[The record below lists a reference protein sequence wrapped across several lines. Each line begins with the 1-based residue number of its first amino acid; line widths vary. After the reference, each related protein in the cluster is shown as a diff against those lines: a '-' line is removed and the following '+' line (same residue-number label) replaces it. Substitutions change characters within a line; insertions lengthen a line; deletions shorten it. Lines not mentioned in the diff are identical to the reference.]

1 MPRPDDSR
9 RAFLRRTALAPVVL
23 PLAAA
28 VAQDARGASP
38 TNGPVVVSTW
48 DNRRANA
55 AAWAVLTGGSGA
67 VLDAVEQ
74 GVWIPEA
81 DPDDRSVGLGG
92 RPDRDGR
99 VTLDACIMDGRGHCG
114 AVAALEDILHP
125 ISIARRVMETT
136 PHVLLVGDG
145 ARRFALEQGFEAV
158 NLLTEASEREWRQ
171 WLRENRYDPPAPNI
185 ERRDP
190 NGRRGTG
197 RGSDR
202 RTLPP
207 DQDHDTIGMLA
218 RGADGGIAGACT
230 TSGWAYKRRG
240 RVGDSPIIGAGL
252 FVDDEAGAATASG
265 HGEEMIRTAAAHTV
279 VEAMRRGASP
289 QDAAEEAVARIRRKM
304 LLDPAETQAG
314 LIALGLDGR
323 VGISA
328 LLPGFNVAVTVTGS
342 PAAPPVAGVVTARI
356 AVPGGTT
363 FIVEAPALAR

>member
-1 MPRPDDSR
+1 MPHDSR
-9 RAFLRRTALAPVVL
+9 RAFLRRTAVAPLVL
-23 PLAAA
+23 PLATAA
-28 VAQDARGASP
+28 ARASSVVGRP
-38 TNGPVVVSTW
+38 SSEPVVVSTW

-81 DPDDRSVGLGG
+81 DPNDRSVGLGG

-125 ISIARRVMETT
+125 ISVARRVMERT
-136 PHVLLVGDG
+136 PHVLLVGEG
-145 ARRFALEQGFEAV
+145 ARRFALEQGFKAV
-158 NLLTEASEREWRQ
+158 TLLTEASEREWRQ
-171 WLRENRYDPPAPNI
+171 WLRENRYDPPAPNV
-185 ERRDP
+185 ERRDRAAEP
-190 NGRRGTG
+190 GTG

-218 RGADGGIAGACT
+218 RGADGGTAGACT

-289 QDAAEEAVARIRRKM
+289 QDAADEAVRRIRRKM

-328 LLPGFNVAVTVTGS
+328 LLPGFNVAVTVAGS
-342 PAAPPVAGVVTARI
+342 PAAPPVAGVVTARL